1 MRLLVRLRVY
11 RLGENW
17 DMRYGLMGLSKV
29 KFGVS
34 ALCAIAVIAFA
45 LSPIS
50 ARADEIT
57 LGGSANG
64 IFCSSLPCSSGP
76 NTLLGMTFTGNTGF
90 SQTTS
95 GGVAA
100 LNLGSFSLN
109 QTSGIYR
116 GYFALNILFTSP
128 LISTTTDVATVFGSV
143 TSPFS
148 GGVWVF
154 NFSPETIDF
163 TDSSGNAEDF
173 ELAVNSVSVNP
184 GRTETPLTEFVFYN
198 GGSAVPEPP
207 TMALA
212 SLGIAGL
219 FLLKK
224 RLLLA

>member
-1 MRLLVRLRVY
+1 MRRGSTGLL
-11 RLGENW
+11 
-17 DMRYGLMGLSKV
+17 KV
-29 KFGVS
+29 TFGVS

-45 LSPIS
+45 LSPTS

-64 IFCSSLPCSSGP
+64 IFCASLPCSSGP

-100 LNLGSFSLN
+100 LDLGSFSLN
-109 QTSGIYR
+109 QTSSIYS

-143 TSPFS
+143 AAPFS

-173 ELAVNSVSVNP
+173 ELAVNPVSVTP
-184 GRTETPLTEFVFYN
+184 GSTGTPLTAFVFYTGST
-198 GGSAVPEPP
+198 GGSGGTVPEPP

-212 SLGIAGL
+212 SLGIAGV

>member
-1 MRLLVRLRVY
+1 MRR
-11 RLGENW
+11 GST
-17 DMRYGLMGLSKV
+17 GLFKIR
-29 KFGVS
+29 FGVS
-34 ALCAIAVIAFA
+34 ILCMIAAITFA
-45 LSPIS
+45 LSPTS

-64 IFCSSLPCSSGP
+64 IFCTSLPCSSGP
-76 NTLLGMTFTGNTGF
+76 NTLLGMAFIGNSGF

-109 QTSGIYR
+109 QTSGTYS

-143 TSPFS
+143 TAPFS

-154 NFSPETIDF
+154 NFSPETVDF

-173 ELAVNSVSVNP
+173 ELAVNSVSVTP
-184 GRTETPLTEFVFYN
+184 GSTGTPLTTFVFYS

-212 SLGIAGL
+212 GFGIAGL

>member
-1 MRLLVRLRVY
+1 MRRGLTGLFK
-11 RLGENW
+11 
-17 DMRYGLMGLSKV
+17 MR
-29 KFGVS
+29 FGVS
-34 ALCAIAVIAFA
+34 ILCAIAAIALA
-45 LSPIS
+45 LSPPS

-64 IFCSSLPCSSGP
+64 IFCASLPCSSGP

-109 QTSGIYR
+109 QTSGIYS

-163 TDSSGNAEDF
+163 RDSIGNAEDF
-173 ELAVNSVSVNP
+173 ELAVNSVSVSP
-184 GRTETPLTEFVFYN
+184 GSTGTPLTAFVFYT
-198 GGSAVPEPP
+198 GGSGGTVPEPP
-207 TMALA
+207 TMALTG
-212 SLGIAGL
+212 LGIAGV

-224 RLLLA
+224 RLLFA

>member
-1 MRLLVRLRVY
+1 MRC
-11 RLGENW
+11 
-17 DMRYGLMGLSKV
+17 GLMELSKV

-34 ALCAIAVIAFA
+34 ALCAIAVMAFA

-154 NFSPETIDF
+154 NFSPETVGF

-173 ELAVNSVSVNP
+173 ELAVNPVSVTP
-184 GRTETPLTEFVFYN
+184 GSTGTPLSAFVFYTGPT
-198 GGSAVPEPP
+198 GGSGGTVPEPP

-212 SLGIAGL
+212 GLGIAGV

>member
-1 MRLLVRLRVY
+1 MRH
-11 RLGENW
+11 
-17 DMRYGLMGLSKV
+17 GLTGLFKIR
-29 KFGVS
+29 FGVS
-34 ALCAIAVIAFA
+34 ILCAIAAIAFA
-45 LSPIS
+45 LSPTS

-64 IFCSSLPCSSGP
+64 VFCASLPCSSGP
-76 NTLLGMTFTGNTGF
+76 NTLLGMTFTGSTGF

-109 QTSGIYR
+109 QTSGIYS

-143 TSPFS
+143 TAPFN

-154 NFSPETIDF
+154 NFSPEAVDF
-163 TDSSGNAEDF
+163 TDGSGNPEDF

-184 GRTETPLTEFVFYN
+184 GSTGTPLTAFVFYS

-212 SLGIAGL
+212 GLGIAGL